1 MQLFSERY
9 GYVQPSD
16 IIIREEMPKEVSNAI
31 CNTLD
36 LLEKELDSQA
46 HVVRYEDIELE
57 LWCHF
62 LNQKRS
68 DFYHDFG
75 WHEIVATTYIDDAH
89 NHWFKRLDML
99 EYIIQYLIRHPTG
112 YNDSSQRVHKLFV
125 KVINSEFKR
134 LQYGYRIVDGLVCKV
149 TSNEE
154 IKSIETATN
163 DKNNGVQEHL
173 QKALEHYAKRP
184 EGDYRN
190 SIKESISAVEAICRE
205 LTGESTLGKAISNLE
220 KKGIPLQSQFKQGLQ
235 NLYNYTNDEA
245 TGIRHALMEP
255 DGEHVLS
262 QDEAYFML
270 VTCSAFVN
278 YIRMKSSTITK

>member
-1 MQLFSERY
+1 MPSFSERY

-16 IIIREEMPKEVSNAI
+16 IIIREEMPEEVSNAI

-36 LLEKELDSQA
+36 LLEEHLSTKYSVA
-46 HVVRYEDIELE
+46 YKDIELD

-62 LNQKRS
+62 LNEKRS
-68 DFYHDFG
+68 DFYNMYG
-75 WHEIVATTYIDDAH
+75 QYKIVAAHYID
-89 NHWFKRLDML
+89 NTKNPWYRRLDML
-99 EYIIQYLIRHPTG
+99 EYIVQYLIRHQTG
-112 YNDSSQRVHKLFV
+112 YNDNLKRICDLFV
-125 KVINSEFKR
+125 KVINFEFKR
-134 LQYGYRIVDGLVCKV
+134 LRYGYRIVDGLICEI

-154 IKSIETATN
+154 IKTIETAAN
-163 DKNNGVQEHL
+163 DKNTSVQEHL

-220 KKGIPLQSQFKQGLQ
+220 KKGISLQSQFKQGLQ

-245 TGIRHALMEP
+245 TGIRHASMEP
-255 DGEHVLS
+255 DGEYVPS

-278 YIRMKSSTITK
+278 YIRMKSSTITN

>member
-1 MQLFSERY
+1 MPSFSERY

-16 IIIREEMPKEVSNAI
+16 IIIREKMPIEVSNAI
-31 CNTLD
+31 CNALD
-36 LLEKELDSQA
+36 LLENALNPQTHSITYK
-46 HVVRYEDIELE
+46 DIELD

-75 WHEIVATTYIDDAH
+75 CYETVATEYIDDAH
-89 NHWFKRLDML
+89 NPWFKRLDML
-99 EYIIQYLIRHPTG
+99 EYVVQYLIRHQTG
-112 YNDSSQRVHKLFV
+112 YDNSFKRVYDSFV

-134 LQYGYRIVDGLVCKV
+134 LRYGYRIVDGKICEI

-154 IKSIETATN
+154 IKSIETAAN
-163 DKNNGVQEHL
+163 DKNTGVQEHL

-184 EGDYRN
+184 EGDCRN

-245 TGIRHALMEP
+245 TGIRHASMKP
-255 DGEHVLS
+255 DGEYVPS

-270 VTCSAFVN
+270 VTCSAFIN
-278 YIRMKSSTITK
+278 YIRMKSSAITK

>member
-16 IIIREEMPKEVSNAI
+16 IIIREDMPEEVSNAI

-46 HVVRYEDIELE
+46 HVVKYEDIELE

-68 DFYHDFG
+68 DFYNEYGHRR
-75 WHEIVATTYIDDAH
+75 IIATNYVD
-89 NHWFKRLDML
+89 NKRNPWFKRLDML
-99 EYIIQYLIRHPTG
+99 EYIVQSLIRNQTG
-112 YNDSSQRVHKLFV
+112 YNDSFQRVCDLFV

-134 LQYGYRIVDGLVCKV
+134 LRYGYRIVDGLVCEV

-154 IKSIETATN
+154 IKTIETAAN
-163 DKNNGVQEHL
+163 DKNTGVQEHL

-205 LTGESTLGKAISNLE
+205 LTGESTLGRALSNLE
-220 KKGIPLQSQFKQGLQ
+220 KMGISLQSQFKQSLQ

-245 TGIRHALMEP
+245 TGIRHASMEP
-255 DGEHVLS
+255 DGEYVPS

-278 YIRMKSSTITK
+278 YIRMKSSTITN